1 MLYALLLHI
10 TGPFLCAP
18 LLRRDRSAYSS
29 ALQMYGAESSPGS
42 LPKLGSNSR
51 PKASKSIKALNAID
65 GLLVEISQMLD
76 LSAAQRGEAS
86 GLVDRAL
93 DAFEQDDAAVRRE
106 LAELPGDLDLYLKLV
121 RDRKKL
127 EQKRKQLEA
136 AASVSHALNF
146 HLGNGDEVLPFGSG
160 ENGAATLMDELR
172 AEEAELDRR
181 AAEAEYY
188 ANDDEMNG
196 EFESMAESRGQGR
209 KGKKRGAGAQRAMR
223 AEEAAEAESHA
234 KYNMRDGLLNH
245 LASAQVG
252 DSLPTVVSFSFGLE

>member
-1 MLYALLLHI
+1 MH
-10 TGPFLCAP
+10 
-18 LLRRDRSAYSS
+18 
-29 ALQMYGAESSPGS
+29 GAESSPNS
-42 LPKLGSNSR
+42 LPKLGLNSKG
-51 PKASKSIKALNAID
+51 KASKSIKALNAID

-93 DAFEQDDAAVRRE
+93 DAFEHDDATIRRE

-146 HLGNGDEVLPFGSG
+146 HLGNGDEVLPFGNG
-160 ENGAATLMDELR
+160 DNGAVTLMDELR

-188 ANDDEMNG
+188 ANDDDTMEGMT
-196 EFESMAESRGQGR
+196 EPRGQGR
-209 KGKKRGAGAQRAMR
+209 KGKKRGAGGQRAMR
-223 AEEAAEAESHA
+223 AEEAAEAESHT

-245 LASAQVG
+245 LANAQVDTSSG
-252 DSLPTVVSFSFGLE
+252 VCYFLWFTHLTMRYFD